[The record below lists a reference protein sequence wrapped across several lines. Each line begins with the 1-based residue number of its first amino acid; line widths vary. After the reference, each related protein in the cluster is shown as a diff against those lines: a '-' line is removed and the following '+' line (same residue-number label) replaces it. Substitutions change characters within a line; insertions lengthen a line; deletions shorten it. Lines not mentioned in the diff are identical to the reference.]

1 MKELVHMNDQHMP
14 TPIEQALE
22 IDRDG
27 CTTAK
32 KLYRWLELNE
42 THYSRRALS
51 NITEN
56 PFAEEGTD
64 YSPLMA
70 KSRKGVMGRPTN
82 DYRLSAAFAKKL
94 AMTAKSERGE
104 LARIYFLMCEKALS
118 KVAEAQ
124 RKFDLERAKGI
135 AVRKSL
141 TEVIL
146 LSGENERMQGHA
158 YAIYT
163 DAVYKAALGSSAKQF
178 REERGLGRK
187 EDLREHLTAD
197 ELAKVSRVEHM
208 VGSLLEAGFD
218 YDGVKAVLADYNGRR
233 LSLSA

>member
-1 MKELVHMNDQHMP
+1 MKELILMDGQHMP

-22 IDRDG
+22 IDKDG

-32 KLYRWLELNE
+32 KLYRWLELDEGN
-42 THYSRRALS
+42 YSRWVKNNLLD
-51 NITEN
+51 N

-64 YSPLMA
+64 YSSLM
-70 KSRKGVMGRPTN
+70 KSKKGRGQFAQ

-104 LARIYFLMCEKALS
+104 QARIYFLMCEQVLA

-124 RKFDLERAKGI
+124 RKFTLERAKGI

-146 LSGENERMQGHA
+146 LSGENERMHGHA
-158 YAIYT
+158 YATYT
-163 DAVYKAALGSSAKQF
+163 DAVYKAALGSSAKQL
-178 REERGLGRK
+178 RRERGLDK
-187 EDLREHLTAD
+187 KDDLREHLTAD

>member
-1 MKELVHMNDQHMP
+1 MKELILMNGQHMP

-22 IDRDG
+22 IDKDG

-32 KLYRWLELNE
+32 KLYRWLELDE
-42 THYSRRALS
+42 THYSRWVNANLLD
-51 NITEN
+51 N
-56 PFAEEGTD
+56 PFAEEGID

-70 KSRKGVMGRPTN
+70 SKKGRGQFAQ

-104 LARIYFLMCEKALS
+104 QARIYFLMCEQALA
-118 KVAEAQ
+118 KVTEAQ

-146 LSGENERMQGHA
+146 LSGENERMHGHA
-158 YAIYT
+158 YATYT
-163 DAVYKAALGSSAKQF
+163 DAVYKAALGSSDRQL
-178 REERGLGRK
+178 REERGLDRK

-197 ELAKVSRVEHM
+197 ELAKISRVEHM
-208 VGSLLEAGFD
+208 VGSLLEVGFD